1 MAFVSRKDAIT
12 GGEIYHIQNGVN
24 GIMYEKDEDL
34 SAIMLDAFENRIK
47 YIDMGRRA
55 MDYYY
60 SKATNEIKAEGV
72 IDAIN
77 YVIS

>member
-1 MAFVSRKDAIT
+1 
-12 GGEIYHIQNGVN
+12 
-24 GIMYEKDEDL
+24 MYEKDEDL

-47 YIDMGRRA
+47 YNDMGRRA

>member
-1 MAFVSRKDAIT
+1 MTVGRSSKFPSHHRLL
-12 GGEIYHIQNGVN
+12 H
-24 GIMYEKDEDL
+24 
-34 SAIMLDAFENRIK
+34 ENRIK